1 MYRFGIL
8 AVIALCSGF
17 PTIGV
22 AAADSV
28 PKLDVSASCRG
39 AATAATATDA
49 KATMQRCL
57 NSEQK
62 TYDQLVKEWL
72 NFTPADRVTCVKSI
86 WVFEPTYTEL
96 LTCLEMARS
105 AKKLK

>member
-8 AVIALCSGF
+8 TVIALCSGF
-17 PTIGV
+17 PTIV
-22 AAADSV
+22 AAAADSV

-86 WVFEPTYTEL
+86 WGFEPTYTEL

-105 AKKLK
+105 VKTIK

>member
-22 AAADSV
+22 AADDV
-28 PKLDVSASCRG
+28 PKLDVTASCRG
-39 AATAATATDA
+39 AATAVTAADA

-57 NSEQK
+57 DSEQK